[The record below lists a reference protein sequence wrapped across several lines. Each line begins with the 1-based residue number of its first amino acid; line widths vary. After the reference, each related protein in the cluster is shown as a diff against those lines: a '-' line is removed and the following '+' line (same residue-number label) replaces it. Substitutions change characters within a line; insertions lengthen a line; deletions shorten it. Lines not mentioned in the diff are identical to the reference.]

1 MALPITVV
9 HCMQRTDKLSGVAT
23 LCRPR
28 PVLATV
34 RTECLV
40 LKQRWHE
47 NVFRFSLS
55 FSNYY
60 CTPNHQCTYLWTGS
74 SFHIFHGLSQFSLL
88 LRCTK
93 ISGSLER
100 SHKPIYWIYG
110 SLRYSLM
117 EKLEKERVIRRRDE
131 ITRLRVDNARGG
143 AVPPRLD
150 SAETREIDRLPLC
163 RCK

>member
-1 MALPITVV
+1 MFLGHTVV
-9 HCMQRTDKLSGVAT
+9 LQRTDKLSGVAT
-23 LCRPR
+23 LCG

-40 LKQRWHE
+40 LQYSADIDAD
-47 NVFRFSLS
+47 VFRFSLS

-93 ISGSLER
+93 NQRKFTALPHTHLLDLWVASIRFNGKASEGKLLDGGMR
-100 SHKPIYWIYG
+100 S
-110 SLRYSLM
+110 
-117 EKLEKERVIRRRDE
+117 
-131 ITRLRVDNARGG
+131 
-143 AVPPRLD
+143 
-150 SAETREIDRLPLC
+150 
-163 RCK
+163 